1 MIRNYLIIAFRNLVR
16 NRIFSLINISGLSIG
31 IASFLLIGLYSWQV
45 LHYDDFHEEKNRIF
59 RVVETA
65 DDPSGQEA
73 YVSFG
78 FSKQLKT
85 GGETGWEVLRMASGT
100 YWIGED
106 EKRFKEKVFFS
117 DPNFFDMLDIPLS
130 KGQKDQVLG
139 LKNGVVISEA
149 LAGKLFGADDPVGQ
163 VIKVNVDREFVV
175 TGVMDNK
182 SVNTV
187 FDAEAIVPF
196 SNVNELFYDNAEN
209 GWHDTG
215 CTVLVKTAK
224 NEGAPDPDM
233 LRSIFLSHVPKDFAD
248 EKKHF
253 YLQPLTDL
261 YVNASGYKFE
271 EYAGDT
277 ITSISYQRV
286 MTFIGVG
293 IFILAVAIIN
303 YFNLTTSI
311 FVQRMKEIGIR
322 RVNGASRSQLRMQ
335 FITEATATTLSG
347 LALGLAI
354 AQLGRDWFGDI
365 MGEPLSLQLPGGWP
379 IVAGIVVSFGVLLSL
394 INGSYPAFYLTSKA
408 GTLQRGQ
415 FKASAGGN
423 STFRNVL
430 VVFQMTISLGL
441 LIGLVAMTSQL
452 NYMENADRGFDQ
464 EGVLTIAID
473 MANAETLGSK
483 APVFAEQLRKEASIE
498 SVSLHQASMGRYI
511 KNIFGVFVAGADQEQ
526 TILTTYADEHY
537 LKTYKIDLLEGNSLD
552 AFSDSLRLTK
562 VLINEAAAK
571 YLGWEVTEAVGKS
584 FRFYWKGGPEYQ
596 VAGVVKDFNLRSM
609 HYAIE
614 PSIFLYPTKAWHREY
629 ISVRPAGK
637 MTGEVLAQIKSDW
650 EATMGSFP
658 MEYFFTDDEYHKN
671 YVADE
676 RQQHGIFVA
685 SLIALFIACFGLF
698 GLASYTVGQKSKEIG
713 IRKVL
718 GASVSSILLLLSRSY
733 VLLVAVAFIVAAP
746 LSYYLVQQWLDG
758 FAYRITPG
766 WWMFL
771 LPGVTVMIVALL
783 SVSVQS
789 LKASLM
795 NPVDSLRS
803 E

>member
-1 MIRNYLIIAFRNLVR
+1 MFRNYLVIAIRNLVR
-16 NRIFSLINISGLSIG
+16 NRIFSLINVSGLAIG

-45 LHYDDFHEEKNRIF
+45 LHYDSFHKDKERIF
-59 RVVETA
+59 RIVETA

-78 FSKQLKT
+78 LSKQLKA

-100 YWIGED
+100 YWIGSD
-106 EKRFKEKVFFS
+106 DRRFKEKVFFG
-117 DPNFFDMLDIPLS
+117 DPNFFNMLDIPLS
-130 KGQKDQVLG
+130 KGQREQVLQ
-139 LKNGVVISEA
+139 LKNGVVIGEA
-149 LAGKLFGADDPVGQ
+149 LAGKLFGNEDPIGK
-163 VIKVNVDREFVV
+163 VIKVNVEREFVV
-175 TGVMDNK
+175 TGVMDNA

-215 CTVLVKTAK
+215 CTVLVKTTQ
-224 NEGAPDPDM
+224 NEGAPDAAK
-233 LRSIFLSHVPKDFAD
+233 LRSIFLSSAPKEFVDD
-248 EKKHF
+248 SKYF

-261 YVNASGYKFE
+261 YVNASGYQFE

-277 ITSISYQRV
+277 IKSISYQRV
-286 MTFIGVG
+286 LIFVGVG
-293 IFILAVAIIN
+293 IFILVIAVIN

-311 FVQRMKEIGIR
+311 FVSRMKEIGIR
-322 RVNGASRSQLRMQ
+322 RVNGASKAQLSVQ
-335 FITEATATTLSG
+335 FMTEATVTTFIG

-354 AQLGRDWFGDI
+354 AQLAKIWFGEI
-365 MGEPLSLQLPGGWP
+365 MGEPLTLQMPGGGP
-379 IVAGIVVSFGVLLSL
+379 VFLMAVVVLGGALSL
-394 INGSYPAFYLTSKA
+394 LNGSYPAFYLSSKA
-408 GTLQRGQ
+408 SALQRGQ
-415 FKASAGGN
+415 FKAAPGENRS
-423 STFRNVL
+423 FRNLL

-441 LIGLVAMTSQL
+441 LTGLVVMTSQL
-452 NYMENADRGFDQ
+452 DYLQQADKGFDQ

-483 APVFAEQLRKEASIE
+483 APVFAEQVRKNASIE

-511 KNIFGVFVAGADQEQ
+511 KNLFGVFVPGADKEQ
-526 TILTTYADEHY
+526 SILTTYADENY
-537 LKTYKIDLLEGNSLD
+537 LKTYKIDLLEGSSFD
-552 AFSDSLRLTK
+552 AFSDSLKLKK

-571 YLGWEVTEAVGKS
+571 YLGWKVNEAVGQS
-584 FRFYWKGGPEYQ
+584 FRFHWKGGPEYQ

-614 PSIFLYPTKAWHREY
+614 PSIFLYPTSTWHREY
-629 ISVRPAGK
+629 ISIRPAGS
-637 MTGEVLAQIKSDW
+637 MTNKVLEEVEKEW

-658 MEYFFTDDEYHKN
+658 MEYFFTDDEYRKN

-676 RQQHGIFVA
+676 RQQRGIFVA
-685 SLIALFIACFGLF
+685 SLIAIFIGCFGLF

-718 GASVSSILLLLSRSY
+718 GASVSTILLLLSRSY
-733 VLLVAVAFIVAAP
+733 VVLVVVALVVAAP
-746 LSYYLVQQWLDG
+746 VSFYLVQQWLEG
-758 FAYRITPG
+758 FAYRITLS

-771 LPGVTVMIVALL
+771 LPGLTVLVVALF
-783 SVSVQS
+783 SVSIQS
-789 LKASLM
+789 LKASLA
-795 NPVDSLRS
+795 NPVDSLRT